1 MKRKRPS
8 SFQEL
13 GTPHHGARKTATRG
27 RDIDKTGNRITFPNM
42 RAVALILLLSTPAAA
57 WEASRDGPV
66 CLLTQTTE
74 DVTVTVSHDITKDV
88 PYAIDLTRTGGW
100 TPGPLFAI
108 RFDGLGPRTI
118 TTDRHMVDNDTL
130 TVTDTGFGN
139 VLDGIAQN
147 FVALASTGETAVVI
161 PLEGAAP
168 EVEKFK
174 SCSAN
179 VGV

>member
-1 MKRKRPS
+1 
-8 SFQEL
+8 
-13 GTPHHGARKTATRG
+13 
-27 RDIDKTGNRITFPNM
+27 M
-42 RAVALILLLSTPAAA
+42 RALACTLLLSTPAAA
-57 WEASRDGPV
+57 WEAARDGPV
-66 CLLTQTTE
+66 CLLTQTTDE
-74 DVTVTVSHDITKDV
+74 ATVTVSHDITKAV
-88 PYAIDLTRTGGW
+88 PYAINLTRGDGW
-100 TPGPLFAI
+100 QPGPLFAI

-118 TTDRHMVDNDTL
+118 TTDRHTLADKTL

-147 FVALASTGETAVVI
+147 FVALATTGDTALVI

-174 SCSAN
+174 ACAAN